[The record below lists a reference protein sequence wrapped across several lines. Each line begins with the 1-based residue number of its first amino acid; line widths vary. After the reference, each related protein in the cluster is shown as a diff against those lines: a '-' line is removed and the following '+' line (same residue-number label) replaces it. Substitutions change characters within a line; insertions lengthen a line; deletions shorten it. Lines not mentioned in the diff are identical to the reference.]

1 MNAELPMPGAG
12 PASVVALPFNSL
24 LNMHPASEPDQLLE
38 LPAGSQYLNHVG
50 TVHAGALLTLA
61 EASSA
66 EFLLRHCGSAQ
77 NIVPLVR
84 RVEAKFR
91 HPARGAGTSTASIAP
106 EAVDRAIAD
115 LTAKGRAILFVTV
128 ELYDESGAHA
138 LSAVIEWFL
147 QRRP

>member
-1 MNAELPMPGAG
+1 MNAELPMSAAG
-12 PASVVALPFNSL
+12 PVDVVALPFNSL
-24 LNMHPASEPDQLLE
+24 LNMHPATEPDQLLE

-66 EFLLRHCGSAQ
+66 EFLLRRCGSAQ
-77 NIVPLVR
+77 DILPLVR

-91 HPARGAGTSTASIAP
+91 HPARGAVTSTASIAP
-106 EAVDRAIAD
+106 ESIERAISD
-115 LTAKGRAILFVTV
+115 LAAKGRAILYVAV
-128 ELYDESGAHA
+128 ELYDESGTHA
-138 LSAVIEWFL
+138 MSAVIEWFV